1 MKNKYLTVR
10 FAIALFAGLGAMPLN
25 ALADAG
31 LYDAPIPADKS
42 LVRFVNVK
50 LKSGV
55 ALDFSGQKF
64 DLEPVALS
72 NYRLIGNGAYTI
84 SDGQASAS
92 ATLEPGK
99 YYTVAVGGEGIV
111 VIADKEVE
119 NPSKSALTFYNFS
132 SAPADLAL
140 KLNGQSKELFTDV
153 APSTM
158 ASKELPV
165 IDIGLAVTEG
175 DKMVT
180 EVEKVS
186 LTAKERQNV
195 VVVDTP
201 NGPASYLIATGIDQ

>member
-10 FAIALFAGLGAMPLN
+10 AAIALFAGLGAMPLN

-140 KLNGQSKELFTDV
+140 KLNGQSKELFTHV